1 MKTDASPAA
10 SILLVDDN
18 QFGVSARKMI
28 LEGAGYRVE
37 AALSGEEAWE
47 LFQKN
52 QFDVVVTDYRMGSMD
67 GVQLIGLIRKSGSL
81 ARIVLLSGFVG
92 CLGITAENSGAD
104 EVVCKSNTE
113 VPELLRA
120 LKRLAYQPAR
130 RRPAAE
136 RKPPQGSKTAGSS
149 C

>member
-1 MKTDASPAA
+1 
-10 SILLVDDN
+10 
-18 QFGVSARKMI
+18 MI

-37 AALSGEEAWE
+37 TAFSGEEAWE

-52 QFDVVVTDYRMGSMD
+52 QFDVVVTDYRMGVMD
-67 GVQLIGLIRKSGSL
+67 GVKLIALIRKSGSL

-92 CLGITAENSGAD
+92 CLGLTPESSGAD

-120 LKRLAYQPAR
+120 RWAPSRVRDPAPVKSERHSLGQRDHSRRLAG
-130 RRPAAE
+130 E
-136 RKPPQGSKTAGSS
+136 IGSV
-149 C
+149 